1 MQDLQQRLQGELS
14 VLESCLRKLRN
25 YMHRFEELLEDKGKI
40 KPLLSQLEE
49 VEKRAHDDKVSLS
62 FLGEF
67 NAGKS
72 SLINA
77 LFEIPEDYKLKEGAT
92 PTTDR
97 VCQVVYGEE
106 YDIVERDNIRTI
118 KIPYEN
124 LRNIKILDTPGTNS
138 PFQEHTQKAK
148 ESILKSD
155 FIIFISSID
164 QPFSESQKNFL
175 REIKER
181 GGMVL
186 LYIINK
192 SDQEKSEEGRQK
204 IYDYVR
210 QQLNQIGLSTV
221 EILFVSVKDGENLQK
236 LKDILLQNLY
246 KLFKDKVNSVLE
258 KARVVRN
265 DLEKRVVEYLEYL
278 EEHNRK
284 YKEAKRTLMSSIS
297 RLERHTQDTKEI
309 IQQRLKY
316 FEDEVKEIIREY
328 LKPSIVGAMPIIG
341 KRSINKKKK
350 QLAESIK
357 KPLDEVQKVLG
368 EKQRELLKLYEAEL
382 KKLKMELELI
392 GGSTKSEDIPLF
404 QIEPK
409 EYVLWHFEEV
419 VKMINSIYATF
430 LVKDVGVSAFVGGGV
445 GAVGGGVLGAVGTV
459 GLFEPTTA
467 LLVGIPAGI
476 VSGIVRYLSSR
487 RKFKGTLEKEWKKI
501 DNAFE
506 NLKNLYGQA
515 LDIFLS
521 GIRTSLEEDFRNH
534 YEDKEERERRVVE
547 LLESMRGELV
557 CLE

>member
-1 MQDLQQRLQGELS
+1 MQDLQQRLQDELS
-14 VLESCLRKLRN
+14 VLKSCLLKLRN

-49 VEKRAHDDKVSLS
+49 VEKRAYDDKISLA

-77 LFEIPEDYKLKEGAT
+77 LFEMPEDYKLKEGAT

-138 PFQEHTQKAK
+138 VFQEHTQKAK

-155 FIIFISSID
+155 FIIFISSMD
-164 QPFSESQKNFL
+164 QPFSESQRNFL

-181 GGMVL
+181 GGRVL

-192 SDQEKSEEGRQK
+192 SDQEKSEEGRQE
-204 IYDYVR
+204 IYNYVR
-210 QQLNQIGLSTV
+210 QQLNQIGLSTI

-236 LKDILLQNLY
+236 LKEILLQNLH
-246 KLFKDKVNSVLE
+246 KLFKDKVYSVLE

-265 DLEKRVVEYLEYL
+265 DLEKRVGEYLEYL
-278 EEHNRK
+278 AQHNRK

-309 IQQRLKY
+309 IQQRLEY
-316 FEDEVKEIIREY
+316 FEKEVKEIIREY
-328 LKPSIVGAMPIIG
+328 LKPSIVGAMPFIG
-341 KRSINKKKK
+341 KQSKDEKKE
-350 QLAESIK
+350 QLEESIK
-357 KPLDEVQKVLG
+357 RPLDEVQKVLE
-368 EKQRELLKLYEAEL
+368 EKQGELLKLYELEL
-382 KKLKMELELI
+382 KNLRMELELI
-392 GGSTKSEDIPLF
+392 GGFTKIKDSPLF

-409 EYVLWHFEEV
+409 EYVLRHYEEAV
-419 VKMINSIYATF
+419 NRVNSSYATAF
-430 LVKDVGVSAFVGGGV
+430 VNVGVSTLVGGGA
-445 GAVGGGVLGAVGTV
+445 GAVGGGVLGAVGQV

-467 LLVGIPAGI
+467 ILVGIPATI
-476 VSGIVRYLSSR
+476 VSGILGYLYSR
-487 RKFKGTLEKEWKKI
+487 RKFKGTLEKEWEKI
-501 DNAFE
+501 DNAFK

-515 LDIFLS
+515 LDSFLS
-521 GIRTSLEEDFRNH
+521 GIRISLEEDFRNH

-557 CLE
+557 CLG

>member
-14 VLESCLRKLRN
+14 VLKSCLWKLRN
-25 YMHRFEELLEDKGKI
+25 YMHRFEELFEDKEKI

-49 VEKRAHDDKVSLS
+49 VEKRAYDDKVSLA

-77 LFEIPEDYKLKEGAT
+77 LFEIPEDYKLKVGAT

-106 YDIVERDNIRTI
+106 YDDVERDNIKTI

-155 FIIFISSID
+155 FIIFVSSID
-164 QPFSESQKNFL
+164 QPFSESQRNFL

-181 GGMVL
+181 GGRVL

-192 SDQEKSEEGRQK
+192 SDQEKSEKGRQE
-204 IYDYVR
+204 IYNYVR

-236 LKDILLQNLY
+236 LKEILLQNLH

-265 DLEKRVVEYLEYL
+265 DLEQRVVEYLAYL
-278 EEHNRK
+278 AQHNKK

-309 IQQRLKY
+309 MQQKLKY
-316 FEDEVKEIIREY
+316 FENEVKEIIREY
-328 LKPSIVGAMPIIG
+328 LKPSIVGAVPIIG
-341 KRSINKKKK
+341 KWSIEYKKK
-350 QLAESIK
+350 QLEESIK
-357 KPLDEVQKVLG
+357 KPLDEVQKVLE
-368 EKQRELLKLYEAEL
+368 EKQGELLKLYELEL
-382 KKLKMELELI
+382 KILKMELELI
-392 GGSTKSEDIPLF
+392 GGFTKSKDSPLF

-409 EYVLWHFEEV
+409 EYVLRHYEEAV
-419 VKMINSIYATF
+419 NRVNSSYATAF
-430 LVKDVGVSAFVGGGV
+430 VNVGVSTLLGGTA
-445 GAVGGGVLGAVGTV
+445 GAVGGGVLGAVGKV

-467 LLVGIPAGI
+467 LLVGIPAII
-476 VSGIVRYLSSR
+476 VSGILGYIRSR
-487 RKFKGTLEKEWKKI
+487 RKFKGTLEKEWKEI
-501 DNAFE
+501 DKAFE

-515 LDIFLS
+515 LDSFLS

-534 YEDKEERERRVVE
+534 YEDKEEIERRVVE
-547 LLESMRGELV
+547 LLENMRGELV
-557 CLE
+557 CLG

>member
-14 VLESCLRKLRN
+14 VLKSCLWKLRN

-49 VEKRAHDDKVSLS
+49 VEKRAYDDKVSLA

-106 YDIVERDNIRTI
+106 YDNVERDNIRTI

-138 PFQEHTQKAK
+138 VFQEHTQKAK

-181 GGMVL
+181 GGRVL

-192 SDQEKSEEGRQK
+192 SDQEKSEEGRQE
-204 IYDYVR
+204 IYNYVR

-236 LKDILLQNLY
+236 LKEILLQNLH

-265 DLEKRVVEYLEYL
+265 DLEKRVVEYLAYL

-309 IQQRLKY
+309 IQQRLEY

-328 LKPSIVGAMPIIG
+328 LKPSIVGAVPFIG
-341 KRSINKKKK
+341 KRSIEYKKK
-350 QLAESIK
+350 QLEESIK
-357 KPLDEVQKVLG
+357 KPLDEVQKVLE
-368 EKQRELLKLYEAEL
+368 EKQGELLKLYELEL
-382 KKLKMELELI
+382 KNLKMELELI
-392 GGSTKSEDIPLF
+392 GGFTKSKDSPLF

-409 EYVLWHFEEV
+409 EYVLRHYEEA
-419 VKMINSIYATF
+419 VKRVNSSYATAF
-430 LVKDVGVSAFVGGGV
+430 VNVGVSTLLGGGA
-445 GAVGGGVLGAVGTV
+445 GAVGGGVLGAVGKV

-467 LLVGIPAGI
+467 LFVGIPAII
-476 VSGIVRYLSSR
+476 VSGILGYIYSQG
-487 RKFKGTLEKEWKKI
+487 KFKGTLEKEWEKI

-515 LDIFLS
+515 LDSFLS
-521 GIRTSLEEDFRNH
+521 GMRTSLEEDFRNH

-547 LLESMRGELV
+547 LLENMRGELV
-557 CLE
+557 CLG

>member
-14 VLESCLRKLRN
+14 VLKSCLWKLRN
-25 YMHRFEELLEDKGKI
+25 YMHRFEELFEDKEKI

-49 VEKRAHDDKVSLS
+49 VEKRAYDDKVSLA

-97 VCQVVYGEE
+97 VCQVVYGEK
-106 YDIVERDNIRTI
+106 YDDVERDNIRTI

-155 FIIFISSID
+155 FIIFVSSMD
-164 QPFSESQKNFL
+164 QPFSESQRNFL

-181 GGMVL
+181 GGRVL

-192 SDQEKSEEGRQK
+192 SDQEKSEEGRQE
-204 IYDYVR
+204 IYNYVR

-236 LKDILLQNLY
+236 LKEILLQNLH

-258 KARVVRN
+258 KVRVIRN
-265 DLEKRVVEYLEYL
+265 DLEQRVVEYLEYL
-278 EEHNRK
+278 AQHNRK

-309 IQQRLKY
+309 IQQRLEY
-316 FEDEVKEIIREY
+316 FEKEVKEIIREY

-341 KRSINKKKK
+341 KWSIEYKKK
-350 QLAESIK
+350 QLEESIK
-357 KPLDEVQKVLG
+357 KPLDEVQKVLE
-368 EKQRELLKLYEAEL
+368 EKQGELLKLYELEL
-382 KKLKMELELI
+382 KNLKMELELI
-392 GGSTKSEDIPLF
+392 WGFTKSKDSPLF

-409 EYVLWHFEEV
+409 EYVLRHYEEA
-419 VKMINSIYATF
+419 VKRVNSSYATAF
-430 LVKDVGVSAFVGGGV
+430 VNVGVSTLLGGTA
-445 GAVGGGVLGAVGTV
+445 GAVGGGVLGAVGKV

-467 LLVGIPAGI
+467 LFVGIPAAI
-476 VSGIVRYLSSR
+476 ASGILGYISSR
-487 RKFKGTLEKEWKKI
+487 RKFKETLEKEWEKI
-501 DNAFE
+501 DKAFE
-506 NLKNLYGQA
+506 NLKNLYGQV
-515 LDIFLS
+515 LDNFLS
-521 GIRTSLEEDFRNH
+521 GIRISLEEDFRNH
-534 YEDKEERERRVVE
+534 YEDKEEMERRVVE
-547 LLESMRGELV
+547 LLENMRGELV
-557 CLE
+557 CLG

>member
-14 VLESCLRKLRN
+14 VLKSCLWKLRN
-25 YMHRFEELLEDKGKI
+25 YMHRFEELFEDKEKI

-49 VEKRAHDDKVSLS
+49 VEKRAYDDKVSLA

-77 LFEIPEDYKLKEGAT
+77 LFEIPEDYKLKVGAT

-106 YDIVERDNIRTI
+106 YDDVERDNIKTI

-155 FIIFISSID
+155 FIIFVSSID
-164 QPFSESQKNFL
+164 QPFSESQRNFL

-181 GGMVL
+181 GGRVL

-192 SDQEKSEEGRQK
+192 SDQEKSEKGKQE
-204 IYDYVR
+204 IYNYVR

-236 LKDILLQNLY
+236 LKEILLQNLH

-258 KARVVRN
+258 KVRVIRN
-265 DLEKRVVEYLEYL
+265 DLEQRVVEYLEYL
-278 EEHNRK
+278 AQHNKK

-309 IQQRLKY
+309 IQQKLKY
-316 FEDEVKEIIREY
+316 FENEVKEIIREY
-328 LKPSIVGAMPIIG
+328 LKPSIVEAVPIIG
-341 KRSINKKKK
+341 KWSIEYKKK
-350 QLAESIK
+350 QLEESIK
-357 KPLDEVQKVLG
+357 KPLDEVQKVLE
-368 EKQRELLKLYEAEL
+368 EKQGELLKLYELEL
-382 KKLKMELELI
+382 KILKMELELI
-392 GGSTKSEDIPLF
+392 GGFTKSKDSPLF

-409 EYVLWHFEEV
+409 EYVLRHYEEAV
-419 VKMINSIYATF
+419 NRVNSSYATAF
-430 LVKDVGVSAFVGGGV
+430 VNVGVSTLLGGTA
-445 GAVGGGVLGAVGTV
+445 GAVGGGVLGAVGKV

-467 LLVGIPAGI
+467 LLVGIPAII
-476 VSGIVRYLSSR
+476 VSGILGYIRSR
-487 RKFKGTLEKEWKKI
+487 RKFKGTLEKEWKEI
-501 DNAFE
+501 DKAFE

-515 LDIFLS
+515 LDSFLS

-534 YEDKEERERRVVE
+534 YEDKEEIERRVVE
-547 LLESMRGELV
+547 LLENMRGELV
-557 CLE
+557 CLG